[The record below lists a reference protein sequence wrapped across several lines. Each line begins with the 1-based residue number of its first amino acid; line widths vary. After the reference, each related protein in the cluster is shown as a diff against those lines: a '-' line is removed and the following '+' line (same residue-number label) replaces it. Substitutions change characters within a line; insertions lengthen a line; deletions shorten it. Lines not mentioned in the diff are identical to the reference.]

1 VFLLLLVL
9 VQSAQL
15 FNPACCCWYFL
26 SDCLLK
32 RVREVPLVGVAV
44 LVGVSGPADKGING
58 EHRAEVSC
66 YSFKH
71 FLFYYFNL
79 VSGRNVFKIV
89 SSRGS
94 KLLFYESLKFSSNFN
109 VVIIRR

>member
-1 VFLLLLVL
+1 M
-9 VQSAQL
+9 
-15 FNPACCCWYFL
+15 
-26 SDCLLK
+26 
-32 RVREVPLVGVAV
+32 REVPLVGVVV

-79 VSGRNVFKIV
+79 LS
-89 SSRGS
+89 
-94 KLLFYESLKFSSNFN
+94 
-109 VVIIRR
+109 